1 MWIAMSAS
9 HPTLCLLF
17 SEQQFGK
24 CRAAETK
31 KKTYKNGSGSICF
44 CFIPDGTIQK
54 SSKIMMCYIHH
65 ARQVI
70 KFFERLCHSL
80 SSQAH
85 VCGAVL
91 VAQETKRH
99 CLNMCHG
106 NPLTLPRARNSH
118 LEILAYLTQL
128 VSSFK
133 VHQRIWKTSQ
143 SHQKVLP
150 QTKIQH
156 RTIISR
162 QCDEVCCTP
171 SLRRHCGYSR
181 DKASMPIVA
190 MKTWNAEMVK
200 SPLCLG
206 TYSKMPPRLEGNPW
220 WWNDLGTNL
229 LFGKLKMSGLQFQ
242 TQFPAL
248 LSGQTREVIEL
259 HTVIDIPRSQQLLSC
274 ISFKSS
280 TGLDAS
286 NTEVPIGSPHT
297 HPHWKAARPPIEDQ
311 LDLLDFWGQMMLPR
325 FERKGVFRIDQQV
338 AISES

>member
-1 MWIAMSAS
+1 MLHPQRKTS
-9 HPTLCLLF
+9 HQVLRSSLPLLILPSTCLRGCL
-17 SEQQFGK
+17 GGTGD
-24 CRAAETK
+24 ETPLPQ
-31 KKTYKNGSGSICF
+31 YV
-44 CFIPDGTIQK
+44 PW
-54 SSKIMMCYIHH
+54 
-65 ARQVI
+65 
-70 KFFERLCHSL
+70 
-80 SSQAH
+80 
-85 VCGAVL
+85 
-91 VAQETKRH
+91 
-99 CLNMCHG
+99 

-325 FERKGVFRIDQQV
+325 FERKGVFRIDQ
-338 AISES
+338 